1 MKITLDMSIS
11 NLLDSFDREFGIT
24 LGIYKGAKKSNNIK
38 LFEIAD
44 PRKNQKASIVIDKD
58 TSVETLEA
66 MFRDKFGIRVQ
77 VKDRDGNTV
86 SQSSTLGG
94 IRKLSKDYIDEDERH
109 KKISLVD
116 DDDDDANNEEDNK
129 EIKKELNKNTKKN
142 TEKKKN
148 KTYLLNFHSNK
159 TNKHIT
165 SPEEKI
171 KDIDKYYLNFQRTER
186 YKAMVNLL
194 SCMEESKLLYPD
206 SEDLINHI
214 NDIKI
219 KSVNISN
226 VSIKKRKFAIFVL
239 IIITAI
245 FSLISIGIWGFDF
258 YNKIKREKMIESII
272 KDIDNLRLQK
282 GTLMENGNIAEAS
295 AIDEN
300 INSKSEQINIIK
312 NNKKVS
318 LAYYSISL
326 AVLLAI
332 ILSIC
337 MVRLNKFD
345 VTSSRF
351 RKDN

>member
-1 MKITLDMSIS
+1 MKITLDMSVS
-11 NLLDSFDREFGIT
+11 NLLDSFDREFGIN
-24 LGIYKGAKKSNNIK
+24 LGIYKGAKKSNDIK

-44 PRKNQKASIVIDKD
+44 PRKNQKSFIVIDKD

-94 IRKLSKDYIDEDERH
+94 IRKLSKDDIEEDERH

-116 DDDDDANNEEDNK
+116 DDDEAEKKEENNK
-129 EIKKELNKNTKKN
+129 ESNKNIKKN

-148 KTYLLNFHSNK
+148 KTYLLNIHSNK
-159 TNKHIT
+159 INKHVT
-165 SPEEKI
+165 SPEEKM

-186 YKAMVNLL
+186 YKAMLNLL
-194 SCMEESKLLYPD
+194 SCIEESKLLYPD

-226 VSIKKRKFAIFVL
+226 VSIKKRRFAIFVL

-245 FSLISIGIWGFDF
+245 FSLISLGIWGFDL
-258 YNKIKREKMIESII
+258 YNKIKKEKMIESII

-282 GTLMENGNIAEAS
+282 GSLMESGNIAEAS

-312 NNKKVS
+312 NDKKVS

-326 AVLLAI
+326 AFLLAI
-332 ILSIC
+332 ILSLC

-351 RKDN
+351 RKED

>member
-1 MKITLDMSIS
+1 MKITLDMSVS

-24 LGIYKGAKKSNNIK
+24 LGIYKGAKKSNDIK

-44 PRKNQKASIVIDKD
+44 PRKNQKSSIVIDKD

-94 IRKLSKDYIDEDERH
+94 IRKLSKDDIDERH

-116 DDDDDANNEEDNK
+116 DEDEIEKEEDDK
-129 EIKKELNKNTKKN
+129 DTKKDTNKNIKKN

-148 KTYLLNFHSNK
+148 KTYLLNIHSNK
-159 TNKHIT
+159 TNKHVS

-186 YKAMVNLL
+186 YKAMLNLL
-194 SCMEESKLLYPD
+194 SCIEESKLLYPD
-206 SEDLINHI
+206 SENLINHI

-226 VSIKKRKFAIFVL
+226 ISIKKRKFAIFIL

-245 FSLISIGIWGFDF
+245 FSLVSLGIWGFDF
-258 YNKIKREKMIESII
+258 YNKIKKEKMIESII

-282 GTLMENGNIAEAS
+282 GSLMESGNIAEAS

-312 NNKKVS
+312 NDKKVS

-326 AVLLAI
+326 AFLLAI

-351 RKDN
+351 RKED

>member
-1 MKITLDMSIS
+1 MKITLDMSVS
-11 NLLDSFDREFGIT
+11 NLLDSFDREFGIN
-24 LGIYKGAKKSNNIK
+24 LGIYKGAKKSNDIK

-44 PRKNQKASIVIDKD
+44 PRKNQKSFIVIDKD

-94 IRKLSKDYIDEDERH
+94 IRKLSKDDIEEDERH

-116 DDDDDANNEEDNK
+116 DDDEAE
-129 EIKKELNKNTKKN
+129 KKEENNKDTKKESNKNIKKN

-148 KTYLLNFHSNK
+148 KTYLLNIHSNK
-159 TNKHIT
+159 INKHVT
-165 SPEEKI
+165 SPEEKM

-186 YKAMVNLL
+186 YKAMLNLL
-194 SCMEESKLLYPD
+194 SCIEESKLLYPD

-226 VSIKKRKFAIFVL
+226 VSIKKRRFAIFVL

-245 FSLISIGIWGFDF
+245 FSLISLGIWGFDL
-258 YNKIKREKMIESII
+258 YNKIKKEKMIESII

-282 GTLMENGNIAEAS
+282 GSLMESGNIAEAS

-312 NNKKVS
+312 NDKKVS

-326 AVLLAI
+326 AFLLAI
-332 ILSIC
+332 ILSLC

-351 RKDN
+351 RKED

>member
-1 MKITLDMSIS
+1 MKITLDMSVS
-11 NLLDSFDREFGIT
+11 NLLDSFDREFGIN
-24 LGIYKGAKKSNNIK
+24 LGIYKGAKKSNDIK

-44 PRKNQKASIVIDKD
+44 PRKNQKSFIVIDKD

-94 IRKLSKDYIDEDERH
+94 IRKLSKDDIEEDERH

-116 DDDDDANNEEDNK
+116 DDDEAE
-129 EIKKELNKNTKKN
+129 KKEENNKDTKKESNKNIKKN

-148 KTYLLNFHSNK
+148 KTYLLNIHSNK
-159 TNKHIT
+159 INKHVT
-165 SPEEKI
+165 SPEEKM

-186 YKAMVNLL
+186 YKAMLNLL
-194 SCMEESKLLYPD
+194 SCIEESKLLYPD

-245 FSLISIGIWGFDF
+245 FSLISLGIWGFDL
-258 YNKIKREKMIESII
+258 YNKIKKEKMIESII

-282 GTLMENGNIAEAS
+282 GSLMESGNIAEAS

-312 NNKKVS
+312 NDKKVS

-326 AVLLAI
+326 AFLLAI
-332 ILSIC
+332 ILSLC

-351 RKDN
+351 RKED

>member
-1 MKITLDMSIS
+1 MKITLDMSVS
-11 NLLDSFDREFGIT
+11 TLLDSFDREFGIT
-24 LGIYKGAKKSNNIK
+24 LGIYKGAKKSNDIK

-94 IRKLSKDYIDEDERH
+94 IRRLSKDDIEEEERH

-116 DDDDDANNEEDNK
+116 DDEIEEEENK
-129 EIKKELNKNTKKN
+129 EVKKDKNKENIKKNID
-142 TEKKKN
+142 KKKN
-148 KTYLLNFHSNK
+148 KTYLLNIHSNK
-159 TNKHIT
+159 TNKHVT
-165 SPEEKI
+165 SPEEKM

-186 YKAMVNLL
+186 YKAMLNLL
-194 SCMEESKLLYPD
+194 SCIEESKLLYPD

-214 NDIKI
+214 NDIKM

-245 FSLISIGIWGFDF
+245 FSLISLGIWGFDF
-258 YNKIKREKMIESII
+258 YNKIKKEKMIESII

-282 GTLMENGNIAEAS
+282 GSLMESGNIAEAS

-312 NNKKVS
+312 NDKKVS

-332 ILSIC
+332 ILSVC

-351 RKDN
+351 RKEN

>member
-1 MKITLDMSIS
+1 MKITLDMSVS
-11 NLLDSFDREFGIT
+11 NLLDSFDREFGIN
-24 LGIYKGAKKSNNIK
+24 LGIYKGAKKSNDIK

-44 PRKNQKASIVIDKD
+44 PRKNQKSFIVIDKD

-94 IRKLSKDYIDEDERH
+94 IRKLSKDDIEEDERH

-116 DDDDDANNEEDNK
+116 DDEAE
-129 EIKKELNKNTKKN
+129 KKEENNKDTKKESNKNIKKN

-148 KTYLLNFHSNK
+148 KTYLLNIHSNK
-159 TNKHIT
+159 INKHVT
-165 SPEEKI
+165 SPEEKM

-186 YKAMVNLL
+186 YKAMLNLL
-194 SCMEESKLLYPD
+194 SCIEESKLLYPD

-245 FSLISIGIWGFDF
+245 FSLISLGIWGFDL
-258 YNKIKREKMIESII
+258 YNKIKKEKMIESII

-282 GTLMENGNIAEAS
+282 GSLMESGNIAEAS

-312 NNKKVS
+312 NDKKVS

-326 AVLLAI
+326 AFLLAI
-332 ILSIC
+332 ILSLC

-351 RKDN
+351 RKED

>member
-1 MKITLDMSIS
+1 MKITLDMSVS

-24 LGIYKGAKKSNNIK
+24 LGIYKGAKKSNDIK

-44 PRKNQKASIVIDKD
+44 PRKNQKTSIVIDKD

-94 IRKLSKDYIDEDERH
+94 IRKLSKDDIEENERH
-109 KKISLVD
+109 KKISLTD
-116 DDDDDANNEEDNK
+116 DDDEATKEEENK
-129 EIKKELNKNTKKN
+129 EIKKEINTKKN

-148 KTYLLNFHSNK
+148 KTYLLNIHSNK
-159 TNKHIT
+159 TNKHVT
-165 SPEEKI
+165 SPEEKM

-186 YKAMVNLL
+186 YKAMLNLL
-194 SCMEESKLLYPD
+194 SCIEESKLLYPD

-214 NDIKI
+214 NEIKI

-226 VSIKKRKFAIFVL
+226 VSIKKRRFAIFVL
-239 IIITAI
+239 IIITII
-245 FSLISIGIWGFDF
+245 FSLISLGIWGFDF
-258 YNKIKREKMIESII
+258 YNKIKKEKMIESII

-282 GTLMENGNIAEAS
+282 GSLMESGNIAEAS

-300 INSKSEQINIIK
+300 ISSKSEQINIIK
-312 NNKKVS
+312 NDKKVS
-318 LAYYSISL
+318 LAYYSLSL

-332 ILSIC
+332 ILSLC

-351 RKDN
+351 RKED

>member
-1 MKITLDMSIS
+1 MKITLDMSVS
-11 NLLDSFDREFGIT
+11 NLLDSFDREFGIN
-24 LGIYKGAKKSNNIK
+24 LGIYKGAKKSNDIK

-44 PRKNQKASIVIDKD
+44 PRKNQKASITIDKD

-94 IRKLSKDYIDEDERH
+94 IRKLSKDDIDENEKH

-116 DDDDDANNEEDNK
+116 DDEVEKEEDNK
-129 EIKKELNKNTKKN
+129 EIKKETNKNIKN
-142 TEKKKN
+142 NPEKKKN
-148 KTYLLNFHSNK
+148 KTYLLNIHSNK
-159 TNKHIT
+159 TNKHVS
-165 SPEEKI
+165 SPEEKM

-186 YKAMVNLL
+186 YKAMLNLL
-194 SCMEESKLLYPD
+194 SCIEESKLLYPD

-226 VSIKKRKFAIFVL
+226 ISIKKRKFAIFVL

-245 FSLISIGIWGFDF
+245 FSLISLGIWGFDF
-258 YNKIKREKMIESII
+258 YNKIKKEKMIESII
-272 KDIDNLRLQK
+272 KDIDNLRLQR
-282 GTLMENGNIAEAS
+282 GSLMESGNIAEAS

-312 NNKKVS
+312 NDKKVS

-326 AVLLAI
+326 AVLLAV

-351 RKDN
+351 RKEN

>member
-94 IRKLSKDYIDEDERH
+94 IRKLSKDDIEENERH
-109 KKISLVD
+109 KKISLTD
-116 DDDDDANNEEDNK
+116 DDDEATKEEENK
-129 EIKKELNKNTKKN
+129 EIKKEINTKKN

-148 KTYLLNFHSNK
+148 KTYLLNIHSNK
-159 TNKHIT
+159 TNKHVT
-165 SPEEKI
+165 SPEEKM

-258 YNKIKREKMIESII
+258 YNKIKREKMIETII

-282 GTLMENGNIAEAS
+282 GTLMESGNIAEAS

>member
-94 IRKLSKDYIDEDERH
+94 IRKLSKDDIEENERH

-116 DDDDDANNEEDNK
+116 DENEIEKEDDDKETKK
-129 EIKKELNKNTKKN
+129 EINKNTKNN

-214 NDIKI
+214 NDIKM

-226 VSIKKRKFAIFVL
+226 ISIKKRKFAIFVL

-245 FSLISIGIWGFDF
+245 FSLMSIGIWGFDF

-282 GTLMENGNIAEAS
+282 GSLMESGNIAEAS

-332 ILSIC
+332 ILSLC

>member
-1 MKITLDMSIS
+1 MKITLDMSVS
-11 NLLDSFDREFGIT
+11 NLLDSFDREFGIN
-24 LGIYKGAKKSNNIK
+24 LGIYKGAKKSNDIK

-44 PRKNQKASIVIDKD
+44 PRKNQKSFIVIDKD

-94 IRKLSKDYIDEDERH
+94 IRKLSKDDIEEDERH

-116 DDDDDANNEEDNK
+116 DDDEAEKKEENNK
-129 EIKKELNKNTKKN
+129 ESNKNIKKN

-148 KTYLLNFHSNK
+148 KTYLLNIHSNK
-159 TNKHIT
+159 INKHVT
-165 SPEEKI
+165 SPEEKM

-186 YKAMVNLL
+186 YKAMLNLL
-194 SCMEESKLLYPD
+194 SCIEESKLLYPD

-245 FSLISIGIWGFDF
+245 FSLISLGIWGFDL
-258 YNKIKREKMIESII
+258 YNKIKKEKMIESII

-282 GTLMENGNIAEAS
+282 GSLMESGNIAEAS

-312 NNKKVS
+312 NDKKVS

-326 AVLLAI
+326 AFLLAI
-332 ILSIC
+332 ILSLC

-351 RKDN
+351 RKED

>member
-1 MKITLDMSIS
+1 MKITLDMSVS
-11 NLLDSFDREFGIT
+11 NLLDSFDREFGIN
-24 LGIYKGAKKSNNIK
+24 LGIYKGAKKSNDIK

-44 PRKNQKASIVIDKD
+44 PRKNQKSFIVIDKD

-94 IRKLSKDYIDEDERH
+94 IRKLSKDDIEEDERH

-116 DDDDDANNEEDNK
+116 DDEEA
-129 EIKKELNKNTKKN
+129 EKKEENNKDTKKESNKNIKKN

-148 KTYLLNFHSNK
+148 KTYLLNIHSNK
-159 TNKHIT
+159 INKHVT
-165 SPEEKI
+165 SPEEKM

-186 YKAMVNLL
+186 YKAMLNLL
-194 SCMEESKLLYPD
+194 SCIEESKLLYPD

-226 VSIKKRKFAIFVL
+226 VSIKKRRFAIFVL

-245 FSLISIGIWGFDF
+245 FSLISLGIWGFDL
-258 YNKIKREKMIESII
+258 YNKIKKEKMIESII

-282 GTLMENGNIAEAS
+282 GSLMESGNIAEAS

-312 NNKKVS
+312 NDKKVS

-326 AVLLAI
+326 AFLLAI
-332 ILSIC
+332 ILSLC

-351 RKDN
+351 RKED

>member
-1 MKITLDMSIS
+1 MKITLDMSVS

-24 LGIYKGAKKSNNIK
+24 LGIYKGAKKSNDIK

-44 PRKNQKASIVIDKD
+44 PRKNQKTSIVIDKD

-94 IRKLSKDYIDEDERH
+94 IRKLSKDDIEENERH
-109 KKISLVD
+109 KKISLTD
-116 DDDDDANNEEDNK
+116 DDEEVTKEEDNK
-129 EIKKELNKNTKKN
+129 ETKKEINKNTKKN
-142 TEKKKN
+142 AEKKKN
-148 KTYLLNFHSNK
+148 KTYLLNIHSNK
-159 TNKHIT
+159 TNKHVT
-165 SPEEKI
+165 SPEEKM

-186 YKAMVNLL
+186 YKAMLNLL
-194 SCMEESKLLYPD
+194 SCIEESKLLYPD

-214 NDIKI
+214 NEIKI

-226 VSIKKRKFAIFVL
+226 VSIKKRRFAIFVL
-239 IIITAI
+239 IIITII
-245 FSLISIGIWGFDF
+245 FSLISLGIWGFDF
-258 YNKIKREKMIESII
+258 YNKIKKEKMIESII

-282 GTLMENGNIAEAS
+282 GSLMESGNIAEAS

-312 NNKKVS
+312 NDKKVS
-318 LAYYSISL
+318 LAYYSLSL

-332 ILSIC
+332 ILSLC

-351 RKDN
+351 RKED

>member
-1 MKITLDMSIS
+1 MKITLDMSVS
-11 NLLDSFDREFGIT
+11 NLLDSFDREFGIN
-24 LGIYKGAKKSNNIK
+24 LGIYKGAKKSNDIK

-44 PRKNQKASIVIDKD
+44 PRKNQKSFIVIDKD

-94 IRKLSKDYIDEDERH
+94 IRKLSKDDIEEDERH

-116 DDDDDANNEEDNK
+116 DDDEAE
-129 EIKKELNKNTKKN
+129 KKEENNKDTKKESNKNIKKN

-148 KTYLLNFHSNK
+148 KTYLLNIHSNK
-159 TNKHIT
+159 INKHIT

-186 YKAMVNLL
+186 YKAMLNLL
-194 SCMEESKLLYPD
+194 SCIEESKLLYPD

-214 NDIKI
+214 NDIKM

-226 VSIKKRKFAIFVL
+226 ISIKKRKFAIFVL

-245 FSLISIGIWGFDF
+245 FSLISLGIWGFDF
-258 YNKIKREKMIESII
+258 YNKIKKEKMIESII

-282 GTLMENGNIAEAS
+282 GSLMESGNIAEAS

-312 NNKKVS
+312 NDKKVS

-326 AVLLAI
+326 AVLLAV

-351 RKDN
+351 RKEN

>member
-1 MKITLDMSIS
+1 MNITLDMSVS
-11 NLLDSFDREFGIT
+11 NLLDSFDREFGIN
-24 LGIYKGAKKSNNIK
+24 LGIYKGAKKSNDIK

-44 PRKNQKASIVIDKD
+44 PRKNQKSFIVIDKD

-94 IRKLSKDYIDEDERH
+94 IRKLSKDDIEEDERH

-116 DDDDDANNEEDNK
+116 DDDEAEKKEEDNK
-129 EIKKELNKNTKKN
+129 DTKKESNKNIKKN

-148 KTYLLNFHSNK
+148 KTYLLNIHSNK
-159 TNKHIT
+159 INKHVT
-165 SPEEKI
+165 SPEEKM

-186 YKAMVNLL
+186 YKAMLNLL
-194 SCMEESKLLYPD
+194 SCIEESKLLYPD

-245 FSLISIGIWGFDF
+245 FSLISLGIWGFDL
-258 YNKIKREKMIESII
+258 YNKIKKEKMIESII

-282 GTLMENGNIAEAS
+282 GSLMESGNIAEAS

-312 NNKKVS
+312 NDKKVS

-326 AVLLAI
+326 AFLLAI
-332 ILSIC
+332 ILSLC

-345 VTSSRF
+345 VTS
-351 RKDN
+351 

>member
-1 MKITLDMSIS
+1 MKITLDMSVS

-24 LGIYKGAKKSNNIK
+24 LGIYKGAKKSNDIK

-44 PRKNQKASIVIDKD
+44 PRKNQKTSIVIDKD

-94 IRKLSKDYIDEDERH
+94 IRKLSKDDIEENERH
-109 KKISLVD
+109 KKISLTD
-116 DDDDDANNEEDNK
+116 DDDEATKEEENK
-129 EIKKELNKNTKKN
+129 EIKKEINTKKN

-148 KTYLLNFHSNK
+148 KTYLLTIHSNK
-159 TNKHIT
+159 TNKHVT
-165 SPEEKI
+165 SPEEKM

-186 YKAMVNLL
+186 YKAMLNLL
-194 SCMEESKLLYPD
+194 SCIEESKLLYPD
-206 SEDLINHI
+206 SADLINHI
-214 NDIKI
+214 NEIKI

-226 VSIKKRKFAIFVL
+226 VSIKKRRFAIFVL
-239 IIITAI
+239 IIITII
-245 FSLISIGIWGFDF
+245 FSLISLGIWGFDF
-258 YNKIKREKMIESII
+258 YNKIKKEKMIESII

-282 GTLMENGNIAEAS
+282 GSLMESGNIAEAS

-300 INSKSEQINIIK
+300 ISSKSEQINIIK
-312 NNKKVS
+312 NDKKVS
-318 LAYYSISL
+318 LAYYSLSL

-332 ILSIC
+332 ILSLC

-351 RKDN
+351 RKED

>member
-1 MKITLDMSIS
+1 MKITLDMSVS
-11 NLLDSFDREFGIT
+11 NLLDSFDREFGIN
-24 LGIYKGAKKSNNIK
+24 LGIYKGAKKSNDIK

-44 PRKNQKASIVIDKD
+44 PRKNQKASITIDKD

-94 IRKLSKDYIDEDERH
+94 IRQLSKDGIDENERH

-116 DDDDDANNEEDNK
+116 DDEFEKEEDNK
-129 EIKKELNKNTKKN
+129 ETKKDINKNTKN
-142 TEKKKN
+142 SIEKKKN
-148 KTYLLNFHSNK
+148 KTYLLNIHSNK
-159 TNKHIT
+159 INKHT
-165 SPEEKI
+165 TTPEEKM

-186 YKAMVNLL
+186 YKAMLNLL
-194 SCMEESKLLYPD
+194 SCIEESKLLYPD

-214 NDIKI
+214 NEIKM

-245 FSLISIGIWGFDF
+245 FSLISLGIWGFDF
-258 YNKIKREKMIESII
+258 YNKIKKEKMIESII

-282 GTLMENGNIAEAS
+282 GSLMESGNIAEAS

-312 NNKKVS
+312 NDKKVS

>member
-1 MKITLDMSIS
+1 MKITLDMSVS

-24 LGIYKGAKKSNNIK
+24 LGIYKGAKKSNDIK

-44 PRKNQKASIVIDKD
+44 PRKNQKTSIVIDKD

-94 IRKLSKDYIDEDERH
+94 IRKLSKDDIEENERH
-109 KKISLVD
+109 KKISLTD
-116 DDDDDANNEEDNK
+116 DDEIEEENK
-129 EIKKELNKNTKKN
+129 EIKKEINAKKN

-148 KTYLLNFHSNK
+148 KTYLLNIHSNK
-159 TNKHIT
+159 INKHVT
-165 SPEEKI
+165 SPEEKM

-186 YKAMVNLL
+186 YKAMLNLL
-194 SCMEESKLLYPD
+194 SCIEESKLLYPD

-214 NDIKI
+214 NEIKI

-226 VSIKKRKFAIFVL
+226 VSIKKRRFAIFVL
-239 IIITAI
+239 IIITII
-245 FSLISIGIWGFDF
+245 FSLISLGIWGFDF
-258 YNKIKREKMIESII
+258 YNKIKKEKMIESII

-282 GTLMENGNIAEAS
+282 GSLMESGNIAEAS

-300 INSKSEQINIIK
+300 ISSKSEQINIIK
-312 NNKKVS
+312 NDKKVS
-318 LAYYSISL
+318 LAYYSLSL

-332 ILSIC
+332 ILSLC

-351 RKDN
+351 RKEN

>member
-1 MKITLDMSIS
+1 MKITLDMSVS
-11 NLLDSFDREFGIT
+11 NLLDSFDREFGIN
-24 LGIYKGAKKSNNIK
+24 LGIYKGAKKSNDIK

-44 PRKNQKASIVIDKD
+44 PRKNQKSFIVIDKD

-94 IRKLSKDYIDEDERH
+94 IRKLSKDDIEEDERH

-116 DDDDDANNEEDNK
+116 DDDEAE
-129 EIKKELNKNTKKN
+129 KKEENNKDTKKESNKNIKKN

-148 KTYLLNFHSNK
+148 KTYLLNIHSNK
-159 TNKHIT
+159 INKHVT
-165 SPEEKI
+165 SPEEKM

-186 YKAMVNLL
+186 YKAMLNLL
-194 SCMEESKLLYPD
+194 SCIEESKLLYPD

-214 NDIKI
+214 NEIKM

-226 VSIKKRKFAIFVL
+226 ISIKKRKFAIFVL

-245 FSLISIGIWGFDF
+245 FSLISLGIWGFDF
-258 YNKIKREKMIESII
+258 YNKIKKEKMIESII

-282 GTLMENGNIAEAS
+282 GSLMESGNIAEAS

-312 NNKKVS
+312 NDKKVS
-318 LAYYSISL
+318 LAYYSISF
-326 AVLLAI
+326 AFLLAI
-332 ILSIC
+332 ILSLC

-351 RKDN
+351 RKEN

>member
-1 MKITLDMSIS
+1 MKITLDMSVS

-24 LGIYKGAKKSNNIK
+24 LGIYKGAKKSNDIK

-44 PRKNQKASIVIDKD
+44 PRKNQKSSIVIDKD

-94 IRKLSKDYIDEDERH
+94 IRKLSKDEIEESERH

-116 DDDDDANNEEDNK
+116 DDEAEKKEENNK
-129 EIKKELNKNTKKN
+129 ESNKNIKKN

-148 KTYLLNFHSNK
+148 KTYLLNIHSNK
-159 TNKHIT
+159 TNKHAT

-186 YKAMVNLL
+186 YKAMLNLL
-194 SCMEESKLLYPD
+194 SCIEESKLLYPD

-245 FSLISIGIWGFDF
+245 FSLISLGIWGFDF
-258 YNKIKREKMIESII
+258 YNKIKKEKMIESII

-282 GTLMENGNIAEAS
+282 GSLMESGNIAEAS

-312 NNKKVS
+312 NDKKVS

-326 AVLLAI
+326 AFLLAI
-332 ILSIC
+332 ILSLC

-351 RKDN
+351 RKED

>member
-1 MKITLDMSIS
+1 MKITLDMSVS
-11 NLLDSFDREFGIT
+11 NLLDSFDREFGIN
-24 LGIYKGAKKSNNIK
+24 LGIYKGAKKSNDIK

-44 PRKNQKASIVIDKD
+44 PRKNQKSFIVIDKD

-77 VKDRDGNTV
+77 VKDKDGNTV

-94 IRKLSKDYIDEDERH
+94 IRKLSKDDIEEDGRH

-116 DDDDDANNEEDNK
+116 DDDEAE
-129 EIKKELNKNTKKN
+129 KKEENNKDTKKESNKNIKKN

-148 KTYLLNFHSNK
+148 KTYLLNIHSNK
-159 TNKHIT
+159 INKHVT
-165 SPEEKI
+165 SPEEKM

-186 YKAMVNLL
+186 YKAMLNLL
-194 SCMEESKLLYPD
+194 SCIEESKLLYPD

-226 VSIKKRKFAIFVL
+226 VSIKKRRFAIFVL

-245 FSLISIGIWGFDF
+245 FSLISLGIWGFDL
-258 YNKIKREKMIESII
+258 YNKIKKEKMIESII

-282 GTLMENGNIAEAS
+282 GSLMESGNIAEAS

-312 NNKKVS
+312 NDKKVS

-326 AVLLAI
+326 AFLLAI
-332 ILSIC
+332 ILSLC

-351 RKDN
+351 RKED

>member
-1 MKITLDMSIS
+1 MKITLDMSVS

-24 LGIYKGAKKSNNIK
+24 LGIYKGAKKSNDIK

-44 PRKNQKASIVIDKD
+44 PRKNQKTSIVIDKD

-86 SQSSTLGG
+86 NQSSTLGG
-94 IRKLSKDYIDEDERH
+94 IRKLSKDDIEENERH
-109 KKISLVD
+109 KKISLTD
-116 DDDDDANNEEDNK
+116 DDEIEEENK
-129 EIKKELNKNTKKN
+129 EIKKEINAKKN

-148 KTYLLNFHSNK
+148 KTYLLNIHSNK
-159 TNKHIT
+159 INKHVT
-165 SPEEKI
+165 SPEEKM

-186 YKAMVNLL
+186 YKAMLNLL
-194 SCMEESKLLYPD
+194 SCIEESKLLYPD

-214 NDIKI
+214 NEIKI

-226 VSIKKRKFAIFVL
+226 VSIKKRRFAIFVL
-239 IIITAI
+239 IIITII
-245 FSLISIGIWGFDF
+245 FSLISLGIWGFDF
-258 YNKIKREKMIESII
+258 YNKIKKEKMIESII

-282 GTLMENGNIAEAS
+282 GSLMESGNIAEAS

-300 INSKSEQINIIK
+300 ISSKSEQINIIK
-312 NNKKVS
+312 NDKKVS
-318 LAYYSISL
+318 LAYYSLSL

-332 ILSIC
+332 ILSLC

-351 RKDN
+351 RKEN

>member
-1 MKITLDMSIS
+1 MKITLDMSVS

-24 LGIYKGAKKSNNIK
+24 LGIYKGAKKSNDIK

-44 PRKNQKASIVIDKD
+44 PRKNQKTSIVIDKD

-94 IRKLSKDYIDEDERH
+94 IRKLSKDDIEENERH
-109 KKISLVD
+109 KKISLTD
-116 DDDDDANNEEDNK
+116 DDEIEEENK
-129 EIKKELNKNTKKN
+129 EIKKEINAKKN

-148 KTYLLNFHSNK
+148 KTYLLNIHSNK
-159 TNKHIT
+159 TNKHVT
-165 SPEEKI
+165 SPEEKM

-186 YKAMVNLL
+186 YKAMLNLL
-194 SCMEESKLLYPD
+194 SCIEESKLLYPD

-214 NDIKI
+214 NEIKI

-226 VSIKKRKFAIFVL
+226 VSIKKRRFAIFVL
-239 IIITAI
+239 IIITII
-245 FSLISIGIWGFDF
+245 FSLISLGIWGFDF
-258 YNKIKREKMIESII
+258 YNKIKKEKMIESII

-282 GTLMENGNIAEAS
+282 GSLMESGNIAEAS

-300 INSKSEQINIIK
+300 ISSKSEQINIIK
-312 NNKKVS
+312 NDKKVS
-318 LAYYSISL
+318 LAYYSLSL

-332 ILSIC
+332 ILSLC

-351 RKDN
+351 RKEN

>member
-1 MKITLDMSIS
+1 MKITLDMSVS
-11 NLLDSFDREFGIT
+11 NLLDSFDREFGIN
-24 LGIYKGAKKSNNIK
+24 LGIYKGAKKSNDIK

-44 PRKNQKASIVIDKD
+44 PRKNQKSSIVIDKD

-94 IRKLSKDYIDEDERH
+94 IRKLSKDEIEESERH

-116 DDDDDANNEEDNK
+116 DDEAE
-129 EIKKELNKNTKKN
+129 KKEENNKDTKKESNKNIKKN

-148 KTYLLNFHSNK
+148 KTYLLNIHSNK
-159 TNKHIT
+159 TNKHAT
-165 SPEEKI
+165 SPEEKM

-186 YKAMVNLL
+186 YKAMLNLL
-194 SCMEESKLLYPD
+194 SCIEESKLLYPD

-245 FSLISIGIWGFDF
+245 FSLISLGIWGFDF
-258 YNKIKREKMIESII
+258 YNKIKKEKMIESII

-282 GTLMENGNIAEAS
+282 GSLMESGNIAEAS

-312 NNKKVS
+312 NDKKVS

-326 AVLLAI
+326 AFLLAI
-332 ILSIC
+332 ILSLC

-351 RKDN
+351 RKED

>member
-1 MKITLDMSIS
+1 MKITLDMSVS
-11 NLLDSFDREFGIT
+11 NLLDSFDREFGIN
-24 LGIYKGAKKSNNIK
+24 LGIYKGAKKSNDIK

-44 PRKNQKASIVIDKD
+44 PRKNQKSSIVIDKD

-94 IRKLSKDYIDEDERH
+94 IRRLSKDDLEENERH
-109 KKISLVD
+109 KKISLID
-116 DDDDDANNEEDNK
+116 DDDEVTKEEDK
-129 EIKKELNKNTKKN
+129 EIKKDKNKENTKKN
-142 TEKKKN
+142 IEKKKN
-148 KTYLLNFHSNK
+148 KTYLLNIHSNK

-186 YKAMVNLL
+186 YKAMLNLL
-194 SCMEESKLLYPD
+194 SCIEESKLLYPD

-214 NDIKI
+214 NDIKM

-226 VSIKKRKFAIFVL
+226 ISIKKRKFAIFVL

-245 FSLISIGIWGFDF
+245 FSLISLGIWGFDF
-258 YNKIKREKMIESII
+258 YNKIKKEKMIESII

-282 GTLMENGNIAEAS
+282 GSLMESGNIAEAS

-312 NNKKVS
+312 NDKKVS
-318 LAYYSISL
+318 LAYYSISF
-326 AVLLAI
+326 AFLLAI
-332 ILSIC
+332 ILSLC

-351 RKDN
+351 RKEN